1 MCIMISSLKVV
12 YSLFPDLVAKLINKH
27 DTTKLF
33 YYYLVGT
40 FFPWAVFFS
49 FATCFCEWQK
59 YLFPTV
65 NSSCSNYDCRNVRLR
80 VRTLGP
86 ASAHSRACECALI
99 FTRLYA
105 L

>member
-59 YLFPTV
+59 
-65 NSSCSNYDCRNVRLR
+65 
-80 VRTLGP
+80 
-86 ASAHSRACECALI
+86 
-99 FTRLYA
+99 
-105 L
+105 

>member
-40 FFPWAVFFS
+40 FFPWAVFF
-49 FATCFCEWQK
+49 CN
-59 YLFPTV
+59 L
-65 NSSCSNYDCRNVRLR
+65 L
-80 VRTLGP
+80 L
-86 ASAHSRACECALI
+86 
-99 FTRLYA
+99 
-105 L
+105 

>member
-80 VRTLGP
+80 VRTFSP
-86 ASAHSRACECALI
+86 ASAHSRACERALSG
-99 FTRLYA
+99 L
-105 L
+105 